1 MCQFPKNPS
10 WRICWVSLLVPATS
24 EQCLRS
30 SVNTRTHVG
39 CSSFIHKSTSVIK
52 SKLPQ
57 NERDVFRWTSN
68 KSRVST
74 VLQSLLAFQLRFG
87 EPLSK
92 NMFSYNCWHRTLFHN
107 VTVGTAEAISG
118 SVCRRVS
125 SSRSPKVSHLS
136 RTLPVASVNPNNNI
150 LDRAN
155 TCSGLSSINPFVS

>member
-1 MCQFPKNPS
+1 MSAAPPS
-10 WRICWVSLLVPATS
+10 FTQKHFCYQEQASS
-24 EQCLRS
+24 EWTQCLQKDIIFGAI
-30 SVNTRTHVG
+30 T
-39 CSSFIHKSTSVIK
+39 IK
-52 SKLPQ
+52 LLP
-57 NERDVFRWTSN
+57 TSN

-74 VLQSLLAFQLRFG
+74 ELQSLLAFQLRFG
-87 EPLSK
+87 EAPFK

-107 VTVGTAEAISG
+107 VTVETAEATSG

-125 SSRSPKVSHLS
+125 STSGGCRSPKVSHLS